1 MKPPTEK
8 QLSRIAAH
16 GRLIDYNYT
25 REEASNIITQLVES
39 GEAPNWSLANQY
51 VTENLID
58 NIRTRQINAY
68 IAILKQESKQKGLDE
83 LEKDQILCEIDD
95 LREELKDIA
104 QYNRERAKDRIREF
118 QYEFTSSP
126 KEGYYSEWSEQIKKP
141 TQAQL
146 KACVEALDR
155 EHPGWENS
163 MGLHLLVSTLLANYP
178 DLEKRQ
184 AAGSGRRHNSAN
196 KAGAKGCLI
205 TMSLILAPLLLF
217 ILSKI
222 R

>member
-8 QLSRIAAH
+8 QLRRIAAH
-16 GRLIDYNYT
+16 GRLIDHDYT
-25 REEASNIITQLVES
+25 RKEASDIISQLVES
-39 GEAPNWSLANQY
+39 GEEPDWSLADQH
-51 VTENLID
+51 VTEELID
-58 NIRTRQINAY
+58 TY
-68 IAILKQESKQKGLDE
+68 LAILKQESKQKGLDE

-95 LREELKDIA
+95 LREDLKVIA
-104 QYNRERAKDRIREF
+104 QYSRERARERIREF

-126 KEGYYSEWSEQIKKP
+126 KESYYSEWSEQIKKP

-146 KACVEALDR
+146 RACVEALDR

-163 MGLHLLVSTLLANYP
+163 MGLHPLVSTLLATYP

-184 AAGSGRRHNSAN
+184 TTGRVQRNNSAS

-222 R
+222 S